1 MGEHSNSPV
10 VCHFCSVYEFCP
22 GLTFFLIGANRFIR
36 SASFAGGA
44 VMLQN
49 RQNQVASVQIAARRN
64 LDNVALVAGRAH
76 LPFGSK
82 HRLYGKRL
90 TSTWLPTPTPT
101 PVPSPVMVVPQV
113 VVTGPGTGGISG
125 CSRLSSA
132 SMSRMCRYQSERERQ
147 MSQIMDRTTL
157 RIPAPAL
164 AAFAIQ
170 RALRG

>member
-1 MGEHSNSPV
+1 
-10 VCHFCSVYEFCP
+10 
-22 GLTFFLIGANRFIR
+22 
-36 SASFAGGA
+36 
-44 VMLQN
+44 MLQN

-101 PVPSPVMVVPQV
+101 PVPSPVMVVRQ

-125 CSRLSSA
+125 YSSRLSQSA

-147 MSQIMDRTTL
+147 MCPQIMDIQTL

>member
-1 MGEHSNSPV
+1 
-10 VCHFCSVYEFCP
+10 
-22 GLTFFLIGANRFIR
+22 
-36 SASFAGGA
+36 
-44 VMLQN
+44 MLQN
-49 RQNQVASVQIAARRN
+49 RQNQVASVQIAARRD
-64 LDNVALVAGRAH
+64 LDNAALVVAGRAH

-101 PVPSPVMVVPQV
+101 PVIPVMVVPQGV
-113 VVTGPGTGGISG
+113 VAGSGTGGMSG
-125 CSRLSSA
+125 CSSRLSSTV

-147 MSQIMDRTTL
+147 MPIQFMDTSTL